1 MDPRPPIIDVV
12 TKPRATQR
20 RTQGERVAESSRR
33 LIEATIELV
42 AEQGY
47 ERTTAADISRR
58 AGYSRAMAHKR
69 YGSKEALL
77 DEIMGD
83 YEQSIGAEAIDGASG
98 LEQIIARIDN
108 LGDVATVNP
117 QFTRAMFV
125 LQFEALGMSPTLRE
139 RVTDW
144 LQRLGDTVESA
155 VRAGHDDGSVS
166 RDVDPKC
173 FADDL
178 KSMLIGT
185 AYLWALSPDTV
196 DLTARLQHARNQV
209 RERLLP

>member
-1 MDPRPPIIDVV
+1 M
-12 TKPRATQR
+12 TKPRVGTQR

-33 LIEATIELV
+33 LIEAMIELV

-58 AGYSRAMAHKR
+58 AGYSRTMAHKR

-83 YEQSIGAEAIDGASG
+83 YERRIDAEAIDDASG
-98 LEQIIARIDN
+98 LERILARIDN
-108 LGDVATVNP
+108 LGELATDNP
-117 QFTRAMFV
+117 RFTRAMFV
-125 LQFEALGMSPTLRE
+125 LQFEALGMGPTLRE

-155 VRAGHDDGSVS
+155 VRVGQNDGSVS
-166 RDVDPKC
+166 RDIDPRR

-196 DLTARLQHARNQV
+196 DMTARLQHARKEV
-209 RERLLP
+209 RARLLP